1 MGTCASVTAGQ
12 ALPLADRPKVYQEGE
27 ATAVFIRPSPSQT
40 TAAKKVTLELK
51 DATPQNLRKALKLD
65 FYPEVLT
72 NKATNVTKVHQ
83 GPPSESFW
91 NLEANAEYEVE
102 GEDETEDLYSMETTQ
117 RPTMNSGDVQRA
129 LICCQA
135 VYLSDLPDTDAVQ
148 QFFASEG
155 KLHDFV
161 RVSVSRYGPVRY
173 LLAETGNREEVYV
186 AFKGTS
192 DFGDVM
198 SDLSFWQEGAGQS
211 GDSHNSGV
219 GGKYHSGFMR
229 LAFLIPAHRIL
240 EEYSNSRIVV
250 CGHSLGG
257 AVAHIVALNMMV
269 HLRSQGQPVDNV
281 TSIAFGA
288 PYFGNDG
295 AQQFAEKHNLSPRLL
310 TIVNEKDPVP
320 YILRLAETVQC
331 TGLTLLQ
338 KVRDFSAKARPIALS
353 MLGILSTSGIVGP
366 CALIAGATAL
376 TQMPAKLDEYGKLL
390 QRWGVSARDLDSLYV
405 PLGWYLC
412 ISCSTTKAGGGAVWR
427 RSLLTHPAAIQY
439 AAPDVAAWKEED
451 FQCHRVSN
459 YRTTFFEIA
468 RKTTYR
474 DDDESK
480 QCDVA
485 ITDAIFPATIE
496 SVCVYVLEDVE
507 DEVRKTQTQTC
518 QIVIDGDNL
527 DFLARD
533 KPVSGLPVIDGNF
546 AVLFMSRRKV
556 AIQCQ
561 FSSSS
566 TSALEETTILVRTHF
581 QEVAV
586 SKESVD
592 IKRGAELP
600 FKANDALAVEVR
612 AAGQSALSQVVAV
625 VSDTASSLVG
635 GATRL
640 LGFT

>member
-1 MGTCASVTAGQ
+1 
-12 ALPLADRPKVYQEGE
+12 
-27 ATAVFIRPSPSQT
+27 
-40 TAAKKVTLELK
+40 
-51 DATPQNLRKALKLD
+51 
-65 FYPEVLT
+65 
-72 NKATNVTKVHQ
+72 
-83 GPPSESFW
+83 
-91 NLEANAEYEVE
+91 
-102 GEDETEDLYSMETTQ
+102 METNQ
-117 RPTMNSGDVQRA
+117 RPTMSSGDVQRA
-129 LICCQA
+129 LLCCQA
-135 VYLSDLPDTDAVQ
+135 VYLSDIPDTDAVRE
-148 QFFASEG
+148 FLTSEG
-155 KLHDFV
+155 RLHDFV

-173 LLAETGNREEVYV
+173 LLAETQDKEEAFV

-192 DFGDVM
+192 DFNDVM
-198 SDLSFWQEGAGQS
+198 CDLSFWQEGAGQS
-211 GDSHNSGV
+211 GDSHNTGV
-219 GGKYHSGFMR
+219 GGKYHTGFMH
-229 LAFLIPAHRIL
+229 LAFLFPANRIL

-281 TSIAFGA
+281 KSIAFGA

-338 KVRDFSAKARPIALS
+338 KVRDFSSKARPIALS
-353 MLGILSTSGIVGP
+353 MLGILSTSGVMGP
-366 CALIAGATAL
+366 CALIAGATVL
-376 TQMPAKLDEYGKLL
+376 SQMPAKLDEYGKLL

-439 AAPDVAAWKEED
+439 AAPDIAAWKEED

-474 DDDESK
+474 DDDVNTRSA
-480 QCDVA
+480 DVT
-485 ITDAIFPATIE
+485 ITDAIFPASIE
-496 SVCVYVLEDVE
+496 SVCLYTIEGAED
-507 DEVRKTQTQTC
+507 DTRKTAMRAC

-533 KPVSGLPVIDGNF
+533 KPISGLPMLDGKF

-556 AIQCQ
+556 ALHCELQ
-561 FSSSS
+561 SGSVS
-566 TSALEETTILVRTHF
+566 EETTMLVRTHF

-586 SKESVD
+586 PKESVNM
-592 IKRGAELP
+592 KRVAELP
-600 FKANDALAVEVR
+600 FKAKDALAVEMR
-612 AAGQSALSQVVAV
+612 AAGQSMLSQVVTT

-635 GATRL
+635 GATKL
-640 LGFT
+640 LGLT

>member
-27 ATAVFIRPSPSQT
+27 ATAVFVRPSPSQT
-40 TAAKKVTLELK
+40 TTAKKITLELK
-51 DATPQNLRKALKLD
+51 DATPQNLRKVFKLD

-72 NKATNVTKVHQ
+72 NKATNVTKIHQ
-83 GPPSESFW
+83 GPPSDSFR

-102 GEDETEDLYSMETTQ
+102 GQEEDEDLYSMETTQ
-117 RPTMNSGDVQRA
+117 RPTMSSGDVQRA
-129 LICCQA
+129 LLCCQA
-135 VYLSDLPDTDAVQ
+135 VYLSDIPDTDAVRH
-148 QFFASEG
+148 FFNSEG

-173 LLAETGNREEVYV
+173 LLAETQDEEEVFV

-192 DFGDVM
+192 DFNDVM
-198 SDLSFWQEGAGQS
+198 CDLSFWQEGAGQS
-211 GDSHNSGV
+211 GDSHNTGV
-219 GGKYHSGFMR
+219 GGKYHKGFMH
-229 LAFLIPAHRIL
+229 LAFLFPVNRIL

-338 KVRDFSAKARPIALS
+338 KVRDFSSKARPIALS
-353 MLGILSTSGIVGP
+353 MLGILSTSGVVGP
-366 CALIAGATAL
+366 CALIAGATVL
-376 TQMPAKLDEYGKLL
+376 SQMPAKLDEYGKLL

-405 PLGWYLC
+405 PLGWYLY

-439 AAPDVAAWKEED
+439 AAPDIAAWKEGAED
-451 FQCHRVSN
+451 D
-459 YRTTFFEIA
+459 T
-468 RKTTYR
+468 RKTTMR
-474 DDDESK
+474 
-480 QCDVA
+480 A
-485 ITDAIFPATIE
+485 
-496 SVCVYVLEDVE
+496 
-507 DEVRKTQTQTC
+507 C

-533 KPVSGLPVIDGNF
+533 KPISGLSVLEGTF

-556 AIQCQ
+556 ALQCELQ
-561 FSSSS
+561 SGSVP
-566 TSALEETTILVRTHF
+566 EETTMLVRTHF
-581 QEVAV
+581 QEVTV
-586 SKESVD
+586 PKESVNM
-592 IKRGAELP
+592 KRVAEFP
-600 FKANDALAVEVR
+600 FKAKDALAVEMR
-612 AAGQSALSQVVAV
+612 AAGQSMLSQVVTT

-635 GATRL
+635 GATKL
-640 LGFT
+640 LGLT

>member
-27 ATAVFIRPSPSQT
+27 ATAVFIRPSTSQT

-91 NLEANAEYEVE
+91 NLEVNAEYEVE
-102 GEDETEDLYSMETTQ
+102 GEDENEDLYSMETTQ

-135 VYLSDLPDTDAVQ
+135 VYLSDLPDMDAVQ
-148 QFFASEG
+148 QFFANEG

-173 LLAETGNREEVYV
+173 LLAESRNREEVYV

-219 GGKYHSGFMR
+219 GGKYHTGFMR
-229 LAFLIPAHRIL
+229 IQQQPHCRLRTQPR
-240 EEYSNSRIVV
+240 
-250 CGHSLGG
+250 G

-376 TQMPAKLDEYGKLL
+376 THMPAKLDEYGKLL

-474 DDDESK
+474 EDDDSK
-480 QCDVA
+480 PCDVA
-485 ITDAIFPATIE
+485 ITDAIFPTSVE
-496 SVCVYVLEDVE
+496 SVCVYMLEDVE

-527 DFLARD
+527 DFLAKD
-533 KPVSGLPVIDGNF
+533 KPVAL
-546 AVLFMSRRKV
+546 
-556 AIQCQ
+556 QCQ
-561 FSSSS
+561 LSSS
-566 TSALEETTILVRTHF
+566 SALEEATILVRTHF

-586 SKESVD
+586 AKESVD

-600 FKANDALAVEVR
+600 FKASDALAVEVR

-635 GATRL
+635 GATKL

>member
-91 NLEANAEYEVE
+91 NLETNAEYEVE
-102 GEDETEDLYSMETTQ
+102 GEDENEDLYSMETTQ

-155 KLHDFV
+155 KLHDFE

-173 LLAETGNREEVYV
+173 LLAETRNREEVYV

-366 CALIAGATAL
+366 FALIAGATAL

-427 RSLLTHPAAIQY
+427 RSLLTHPAAIHY
-439 AAPDVAAWKEED
+439 AAPDVAAWKED
-451 FQCHRVSN
+451 
-459 YRTTFFEIA
+459 T
-468 RKTTYR
+468 
-474 DDDESK
+474 DDD
-480 QCDVA
+480 
-485 ITDAIFPATIE
+485 
-496 SVCVYVLEDVE
+496 
-507 DEVRKTQTQTC
+507 VRKTQSRTC
-518 QIVIDGDNL
+518 QIVIDGDNF

-533 KPVSGLPVIDGNF
+533 KPVSGLPGIDGKF

-556 AIQCQ
+556 ALQCQ
-561 FSSSS
+561 LSSS
-566 TSALEETTILVRTHF
+566 SALEETAILVRTHF
-581 QEVAV
+581 QEVTV
-586 SKESVD
+586 PKESVD
-592 IKRGAELP
+592 IKIGAELP

-635 GATRL
+635 GATKL

>member
-12 ALPLADRPKVYQEGE
+12 PPLLADRPKVYQEG
-27 ATAVFIRPSPSQT
+27 AALTAVFMRPSPSQT
-40 TAAKKVTLELK
+40 TTAKKITLEHK
-51 DATPQNLRKALKLD
+51 DATPQNLRKVFKLD

-72 NKATNVTKVHQ
+72 NKATNVTKIHQ
-83 GPPSESFW
+83 GPPGESFG

-102 GEDETEDLYSMETTQ
+102 GEDEDLYSMETTQ
-117 RPTMNSGDVQRA
+117 RPTMTSGDVQRA

-135 VYLSDLPDTDAVQ
+135 VYLSDLPGTDVVR

-173 LLAETGNREEVYV
+173 LLAETRNKEEVFV

-192 DFGDVM
+192 DFTDVM

-211 GDSHNSGV
+211 GDNHNSGV
-219 GGKYHSGFMR
+219 GGKYHTGFMR
-229 LAFLIPAHRIL
+229 LAFLVPAHRIL
-240 EEYSNSRIVV
+240 ENYEKSRIVV

-269 HLRSQGQPVDNV
+269 YLRSQGQPVDNV

-295 AQQFAEKHNLSPRLL
+295 AQQFAEKHNLSPRML

-338 KVRDFSAKARPIALS
+338 KVRDFSAKARPIALG
-353 MLGILSTSGIVGP
+353 MLGILSTSGIAGP
-366 CALIAGATAL
+366 CAIIAGATVL
-376 TQMPAKLDEYGKLL
+376 SQMPAKLDEYGRLL

-439 AAPDVAAWKEED
+439 AAPDIAAWKEED

-474 DDDESK
+474 DDDEYSRSS
-480 QCDVA
+480 DVT
-485 ITDAIFPATIE
+485 ITDAIFPTSIE
-496 SVCVYVLEDVE
+496 SVCVYMTEGADE
-507 DEVRKTQTQTC
+507 EVRKTERRVC

-527 DFLARD
+527 DFLVTD
-533 KPVSGLPVIDGNF
+533 KPVAGLSVPGGKF

-556 AIQCQ
+556 ALQCELQ
-561 FSSSS
+561 SGIV
-566 TSALEETTILVRTHF
+566 LEETTVLVRTHF
-581 QEVAV
+581 QEVKV
-586 SKESVD
+586 SKESVI
-592 IKRGAELP
+592 IKRVAELP
-600 FKANDALAVEVR
+600 FKARDALAVEVR
-612 AAGQSALSQVVAV
+612 AAGESVLSQVVTAV
-625 VSDTASSLVG
+625 SGTASSLVG
-635 GATRL
+635 GATKM